1 MSHQARD
8 PVLVTGATG
17 RQGGAT
23 ARHLLERGWP
33 VRAFTRNPDKP
44 AARALA
50 KRGAEIVRGDYDDP
64 SSVARAVEGVH
75 GVFSIQDWW
84 VAGLDGEIRQ
94 GRALAEA
101 AKQAGVKHLVYSSVG
116 GAERASG
123 IPHFETKWAL
133 EQYIGKLNLPAT
145 ILRPVSFM
153 ENYYMPQVEKGILKG
168 RLLDGVRADKRY
180 QLIATDDIGAF
191 AAAVF
196 DRGDEMIGQAIEIAG
211 DELTNLEIAA
221 TFSRVMGRPIKFTRL
236 PLLIIRIGG
245 GPGVSLMYK
254 WFNQHGYEAD
264 IPRLKQTF
272 PEVRLTGLEDWIRH
286 EGWAEKTI
294 YQPHAKTWDPK
305 GMKGGTR
312 VRSQE

>member
-1 MSHQARD
+1 MSNHTRG

-33 VRAFTRNPDKP
+33 VRAFTRNPDTP

-50 KRGAEIVRGDYDDP
+50 ERGAEVVQGDYNDP
-64 SSVARAVEGVH
+64 ASLTRAVEGVH
-75 GVFSIQDWW
+75 GVFSLQDWW
-84 VAGLDGEIRQ
+84 VAGLDGEVRQ

-101 AKQAGVKHLVYSSVG
+101 AKQVEVKHFVYTSVG
-116 GAERASG
+116 GAERATG
-123 IPHFETKWAL
+123 VPHFETKWVL
-133 EQYIGKLNLPAT
+133 EQYIRKLHLPAT
-145 ILRPVSFM
+145 FLRPVSFM

-168 RLLDGVRADKRY
+168 RFLDGVRADKPY
-180 QLIATDDIGAF
+180 QLIAVDDIGAF

-221 TFSRVMGRPIKFTRL
+221 TFTRVMGRPVKFMRI
-236 PLLIIRIGG
+236 PLLMIRLGG
-245 GPGVSLMYK
+245 GPDVALMYK
-254 WFNQHGYEAD
+254 WFNRHGYEAD
-264 IPRLKQTF
+264 IPRLKERF
-272 PEVRLTGLEDWIRH
+272 PEVRLTSLEDWIRR

-294 YQPHAKTWDPK
+294 YQPHAKTWKPK
-305 GMKGGTR
+305 KAVASRKT
-312 VRSQE
+312 QD